1 MMNRPLGIAS
11 SRAACLALACAALA
25 AAPGLET
32 AATVQASAAG
42 TEAAELLAAND
53 RFYAALGKVLSGDP
67 SAMAGVWS
75 HRDGVS
81 DFGPFGKMLDGWPEV
96 EHRFG
101 EEASQAMGG
110 TISCE
115 GAAAFVGDEMGVVT
129 CIEASSAPLADGT
142 PVTVRTRAT
151 NVFVREGSA
160 WKMIHHHADATIAP
174 VSRR

>member
-1 MMNRPLGIAS
+1 MNRPSRLAS
-11 SRAACLALACAALA
+11 SRFAGVAVTLVVLS
-25 AAPGLET
+25 AAPGIEV
-32 AATVQASAAG
+32 AAIGQSPDDGAPGAA
-42 TEAAELLAAND
+42 LMAAND
-53 RFYAALGKVLSGDP
+53 RFYAALNKVLAGDP
-67 SAMAGVWS
+67 SGMAGVWS

-101 EEASQAMGG
+101 QESSQAMGG

-115 GAAAFVGDEMGVVT
+115 GAAVFVGDEMGVVT
-129 CIEASSAPLADGT
+129 CIEASSAPMVGGT

-151 NVFVREGSA
+151 NVFVREGAA
-160 WKMIHHHADATIAP
+160 WKLIHHHADATLAP